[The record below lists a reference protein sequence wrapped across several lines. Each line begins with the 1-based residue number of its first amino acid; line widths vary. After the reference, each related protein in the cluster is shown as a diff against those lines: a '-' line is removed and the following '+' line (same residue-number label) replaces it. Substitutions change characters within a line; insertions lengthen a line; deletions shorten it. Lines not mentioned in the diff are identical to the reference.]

1 MNRWPRIIAVAMAV
15 LGLGPVPA
23 VLPPAPAQAQ
33 GIGLP
38 GQDGDSPIV
47 IHADEGI
54 EWQQDA
60 KAYIARGNARAT
72 QGEVTLHAATL
83 IAYYHDGPQGGTE
96 IWRIDALKNVRIV
109 SAEQTAY
116 GDKGVY
122 DVAKGVMVLT
132 GNTRLVTPTDRIT
145 ARDSLEYWEA
155 RALVVA
161 RGNAVATR
169 GDRTLRADPLTAH
182 FFKGK
187 DNKSKINII
196 RAFDNVIITSPKEVV
211 RARRGVYNLATGI
224 AVLTGSVKITRG
236 EDQINGDQA
245 EVNFNT
251 GVSRMLSS
259 GPQRV
264 RGLFKPRRSPRSNT
278 GAGGAAPAPK
288 PTGP

>member
-1 MNRWPRIIAVAMAV
+1 MNRWARIIAVAMAA
-15 LGLGPVPA
+15 LGLGPA
-23 VLPPAPAQAQ
+23 VLPPTPAHAQ

-38 GQDGDSPIV
+38 GQNRDTPIE

-72 QGEVTLHAATL
+72 QGKVTLHAATL
-83 IAYYHDGPQGGTE
+83 IAYYQDSPRGGTE
-96 IWRIDALKNVRIV
+96 IWRIDALKDVRIV

-169 GDRTLRADPLTAH
+169 GDRTLRADTLTAH

-236 EDQINGDQA
+236 EDQLNGDKA
-245 EVNFNT
+245 EVNLKT

-264 RGLFKPRRSPRSNT
+264 RGLFKPRRGPRSTT
-278 GAGGAAPAPK
+278 GAGGSAPPPK
-288 PTGP
+288 ATPP